1 MDKSKITPAQKA
13 AMGPFGAGSRIC
25 IGMHLAWMELRL
37 GAALFF
43 RECRGVRLGEEMT
56 DEMME
61 MENHFL
67 IAPKARKCIVKLR
80 AT

>member
-1 MDKSKITPAQKA
+1 MDKSKMTASQKA
-13 AMGPFGAGSRIC
+13 ALSPFGAGSRIC
-25 IGMHLAWMELRL
+25 IGMHLAYMELRL

-43 RECRGVRLGEEMT
+43 RECRGVKIGVEMT

-67 IAPKARKCIVKLR
+67 IAPKTHKCIVKL
-80 AT
+80 